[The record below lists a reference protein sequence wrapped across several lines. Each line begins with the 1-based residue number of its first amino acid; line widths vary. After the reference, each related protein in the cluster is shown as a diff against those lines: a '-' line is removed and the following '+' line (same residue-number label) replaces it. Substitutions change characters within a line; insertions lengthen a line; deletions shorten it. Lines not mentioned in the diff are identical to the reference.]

1 MGVVIA
7 IIVGLTAMTLI
18 AAGFDYMGKKSKG
31 VSSDILNKV
40 KNIESRM
47 NTLENTLIEKDE
59 EIKQLEI
66 KIQFMDRL
74 LEDKSNKDK

>member
-1 MGVVIA
+1 MGIVIA
-7 IIVGLTAMTLI
+7 IIAGLTAMTLI

-31 VSSDILNKV
+31 VSGVLLNKITD
-40 KNIESRM
+40 IENRVH
-47 NTLENTLIEKDE
+47 TLENTLIEKDE

-74 LEDKSNKDK
+74 LEDKTNKDK

>member
-18 AAGFDYMGKKSKG
+18 AAGFDYMGKKTKG
-31 VSSDILNKV
+31 VSGELLNKITD
-40 KNIESRM
+40 IENRVHS
-47 NTLENTLIEKDE
+47 LENSIVERDE

-74 LEDKSNKDK
+74 LEDKTKKES